1 MKIIYHCFGG
11 SHSSVTA
18 AAVHLG
24 LLDKNK
30 IPTGQDLMKIPFY
43 DKTTNADFGTIRF
56 MGKDE
61 LGNEVYVLGKKSM
74 GDRYS
79 QILLGVAG
87 VLGAEDQL
95 IVINCMKWVNWSM
108 KLGGFT
114 SRRLGFPFIGRPVVT
129 RGTQKA
135 FSHIIKLVEETKS
148 RLSQQ
153 MLPE

>member
-18 AAVHLG
+18 AAIHLG
-24 LLDKNK
+24 LLDKTRV
-30 IPTGQDLMKIPFY
+30 PTGEELMKIPFY
-43 DKTTNADFGTIRF
+43 DKTTDADFGTIRF

-61 LGNEVYVLGKKSM
+61 WENEIYVLGKKSM

-79 QILLGVAG
+79 NILMGVAE
-87 VLGAEDQL
+87 VLEVEDQL
-95 IVINCMKWVNWSM
+95 IVVNCMRWVNWGM

-129 RGTQKA
+129 RGTQRA
-135 FSHIIKLVEETKS
+135 FMQLIKVVEQTKSNIIKQASTG
-148 RLSQQ
+148 
-153 MLPE
+153 